1 MGVKFKVENDDGV
14 EFITDNYVEAV
25 NEAAKYRADHF
36 KRTGQ
41 KKIYHVQLVKP
52 QKGGLR

>member
-52 QKGGLR
+52 QKGGLH